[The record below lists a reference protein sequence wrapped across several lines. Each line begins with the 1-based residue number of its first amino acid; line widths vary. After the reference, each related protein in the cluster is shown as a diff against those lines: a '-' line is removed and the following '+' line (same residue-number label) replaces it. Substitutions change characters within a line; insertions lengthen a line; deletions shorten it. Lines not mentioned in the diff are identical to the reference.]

1 MKFIGITGGVGAGK
15 SFILSFLE
23 ENYNAIVVRADDL
36 AKSLMAPGSTCHE
49 QLEAAFG
56 DDGVFD
62 ENREIRAEV
71 LAKLIYEN
79 PGKREEL
86 NAIVHPAVKEV
97 KIIVGRF
104 KRPRDP
110 SLLTTLPPQ
119 LLP

>member
-79 PGKREEL
+79 PGK
-86 NAIVHPAVKEV
+86 
-97 KIIVGRF
+97 
-104 KRPRDP
+104 
-110 SLLTTLPPQ
+110 
-119 LLP
+119 